1 MELKTRQ
8 RPSDWLRRAIIY
20 FYLSL
25 LTLFVVGVGWLGV
38 DGCGWVWM
46 GVDGRM
52 SMSRLSLLS
61 LPSLFPLLSSLFS
74 PFFVSP
80 PFTSFHSFLSSL
92 SVLLPR
98 ILHSRIL
105 ASSHPTLSF
114 VAVPSR
120 HPFPVLFSSSPFHP
134 PSRLP
139 PPSSPPPLLPSTH
152 TLTKP
157 WQPPFTWLLYILRL
171 SRHLHLRHFTYPA
184 LSHLLYSSLNLTA
197 GLPLCLFLLYFGRAL
212 FRHQKQKHC
221 SFCKWD
227 LLHNKQLNFTRI

>member
-20 FYLSL
+20 FFLSL

-80 PFTSFHSFLSSL
+80 HLSPHSIPFFLLFPSSFLASCILAFSHPLILPSPLWQFHLAIL
-92 SVLLPR
+92 SPYFSVHPHS
-98 ILHSRIL
+98 ILHHDS
-105 ASSHPTLSF
+105 
-114 VAVPSR
+114 PS
-120 HPFPVLFSSSPFHP
+120 L
-134 PSRLP
+134 L
-139 PPSSPPPLLPSTH
+139 PSSPLPI
-152 TLTKP
+152 P
-157 WQPPFTWLLYILRL
+157 
-171 SRHLHLRHFTYPA
+171 
-184 LSHLLYSSLNLTA
+184 
-197 GLPLCLFLLYFGRAL
+197 
-212 FRHQKQKHC
+212 
-221 SFCKWD
+221 
-227 LLHNKQLNFTRI
+227 